1 MAGKVLRFSAAE
13 AADVLRG
20 SKSALLKDAADL
32 RDLEISDGAVLCGE
46 TDEGTAFCELRVTS
60 FFQGSFSSLPQDIVL
75 DDGMK
80 AKKFEAGVE
89 VAHIKFEVV
98 KVAFSPS
105 LSSALRY
112 SAVTPAAGLVCC
124 VHGLE
129 TLLGTYVPLSPSAH
143 GVRCPALTRFVG
155 CCQPW
160 RRLTSLPKRRCTPPS
175 WRPSRARGRRST
187 AALSSTS
194 AAATAESQV
203 PSSSLFREHSLEPE
217 AVRGAVE
224 LIRAAAAAGG
234 RLDVVGV
241 DVSASGV
248 AAANALARD
257 LGLAPPAPSPQGAA
271 KEHGGSSALL
281 GCERRGVA
289 LVGGGERGRC
299 SGCASEGRG

>member
-1 MAGKVLRFSAAE
+1 MAVTGCGEEARSDEDACQGRGQHAKQQGSGVMALEGRGGDDVTVIRPPQGFHEITAPLHLLGQDPRFGLPPKHQPARPLFLLSMAGKVLRFSAAE

-112 SAVTPAAGLVCC
+112 SAVTPAA
-124 VHGLE
+124 
-129 TLLGTYVPLSPSAH
+129 
-143 GVRCPALTRFVG
+143 
-155 CCQPW
+155 
-160 RRLTSLPKRRCTPPS
+160 
-175 WRPSRARGRRST
+175 
-187 AALSSTS
+187 
-194 AAATAESQV
+194 
-203 PSSSLFREHSLEPE
+203 
-217 AVRGAVE
+217 
-224 LIRAAAAAGG
+224 
-234 RLDVVGV
+234 
-241 DVSASGV
+241 
-248 AAANALARD
+248 
-257 LGLAPPAPSPQGAA
+257 
-271 KEHGGSSALL
+271 
-281 GCERRGVA
+281 
-289 LVGGGERGRC
+289 
-299 SGCASEGRG
+299 